1 MFGDRLKDLRTQAGY
16 TQQTML
22 EEVIQALI
30 NTGET
35 PAEAKVSLGT
45 YRNWEQ
51 NIAVPNSRYLK
62 VIAPLLNTSTDYL
75 LGITNDVT
83 PHDFDYSTYD
93 LLPVIK
99 RKIPVLGNV
108 HCGTPKYAEQEY
120 IDLVDADVNADFALI
135 AEGDSMTDVGIQD
148 KDLVFVRRKSIVDN
162 GKIAVV
168 LIGEEAAIKRVH
180 KTGGTLILSP
190 ANQNYEPLIFDSSSK
205 EDIKILG
212 EVVAY
217 THYFTKQN
225 SEEE

>member
-1 MFGDRLKDLRTQAGY
+1 MDYRQNYLQAFGRRVKSARESIGLSQQDLAD
-16 TQQTML
+16 
-22 EEVIQALI
+22 
-30 NTGET
+30 
-35 PAEAKVSLGT
+35 KVFTSKSMISSYENGLSDP
-45 YRNWEQ
+45 RQ
-51 NIAVPNSRYLK
+51 SMI
-62 VIAPLLNTSTDYL
+62 PLLSEALNVSIGWLMTGDDSTL
-75 LGITNDVT
+75 
-83 PHDFDYSTYD
+83 DYSSYG
-93 LLPVIK
+93 LLPVTK

-120 IDLVDADVNADFALI
+120 MDLVDTDINADFALI
-135 AEGDSMTDVGIQD
+135 AKGDSMADVGIQD
-148 KDLVFVRRKSIVDN
+148 KDLVFVRRKPIVDN

-168 LIGEEAAIKRVH
+168 LIDEEAAIKRVH
-180 KTGGTLILSP
+180 KTGDTLILSP

>member
-1 MFGDRLKDLRTQAGY
+1 MATIFQRNLIETLNRKQMTQSELARR
-16 TQQTML
+16 
-22 EEVIQALI
+22 
-30 NTGET
+30 
-35 PAEAKVSLGT
+35 S
-45 YRNWEQ
+45 
-51 NIAVPNSRYLK
+51 
-62 VIAPLLNTSTDYL
+62 
-75 LGITNDVT
+75 GITQSSISDYINGKYEPKQDKVDRIAAALDISPSFLVGKT
-83 PHDFDYSTYD
+83 GDESPLDYSRYD

-120 IDLVDADVNADFALI
+120 IDLVDTDVNADFALI
-135 AEGDSMTDVGIQD
+135 AEGDSMTDIGIQD

>member
-1 MFGDRLKDLRTQAGY
+1 MDYRQNYLQAFGQRVKSARESIGLSQQDLAD
-16 TQQTML
+16 
-22 EEVIQALI
+22 
-30 NTGET
+30 
-35 PAEAKVSLGT
+35 KVFTSKSMISSYENGLSDP
-45 YRNWEQ
+45 RQ
-51 NIAVPNSRYLK
+51 SMI
-62 VIAPLLNTSTDYL
+62 PLLSEALNVSIGWLMTGDDSTL
-75 LGITNDVT
+75 
-83 PHDFDYSTYD
+83 DYSSYG
-93 LLPVIK
+93 LLPVTK

-180 KTGGTLILSP
+180 KTGDTLILSP

-205 EDIKILG
+205 EDIKVLG

-217 THYFTKQN
+217 THYFGKQN

>member
-1 MFGDRLKDLRTQAGY
+1 MPIAETLHELRAAMNWSG
-16 TQQTML
+16 
-22 EEVIQALI
+22 
-30 NTGET
+30 
-35 PAEAKVSLGT
+35 AEAARQLGVVYTT
-45 YRNWEQ
+45 YMGYEKGEREPGHDFLIKAAQ
-51 NIAVPNSRYLK
+51 TYGV
-62 VIAPLLNTSTDYL
+62 TTDYL
-75 LGITNDVT
+75 LGIDT
-83 PHDFDYSTYD
+83 PLDYSRYD

-135 AEGDSMTDVGIQD
+135 AEGDSMTDIGIQD

>member
-1 MFGDRLKDLRTQAGY
+1 MATIFQKN
-16 TQQTML
+16 
-22 EEVIQALI
+22 LI
-30 NTGET
+30 NILSERKLTQSEL
-35 PAEAKVSLGT
+35 AQKS
-45 YRNWEQ
+45 
-51 NIAVPNSRYLK
+51 
-62 VIAPLLNTSTDYL
+62 
-75 LGITNDVT
+75 GITQSSISDYINGKYEPKQDKVDAIASALNVS
-83 PHDFDYSTYD
+83 PSFLVGKAEPSFDYARYG
-93 LLPVIK
+93 LLPVTK

-108 HCGTPKYAEQEY
+108 HCGTPKYANQEY
-120 IDLVDADVNADFALI
+120 IDLVDTDVSADFALI